1 MAATAQTHRDQSQEV
16 YRPPPAKANGHATGS
31 HNTPEVKHGRKP
43 PPKAENRRSRF
54 MRLGVSRMESAIYA
68 IRLVGNLA
76 RKEVYDYSQEDVEA
90 IKKALMAAV
99 VESLQQF
106 DHTRKAIAFS
116 FRRNTNEMP

>member
-1 MAATAQTHRDQSQEV
+1 
-16 YRPPPAKANGHATGS
+16 
-31 HNTPEVKHGRKP
+31 
-43 PPKAENRRSRF
+43 

-90 IKKALMAAV
+90 IRVALMASV

-116 FRRNTNEMP
+116 FRPNPDEIP